1 MAQVRKGS
9 KKFLSDIVTVI
20 HKWCKNALFQY
31 GLLCHVK
38 GKVRRAVKRG
48 VKSEATWTGGRFHL
62 HLFNLTYIRSCVL
75 HFFLD
80 LGQVLNYSC

>member
-20 HKWCKNALFQY
+20 HKWFKNALFQY

-48 VKSEATWTGGRFHL
+48 VKSEATFHL

-75 HFFLD
+75 HFVLD
-80 LGQVLNYSC
+80 LGQVQNYSC